1 MSEVNPLD
9 MSDEDFLNL
18 PYPEDES
25 QDEESSDE
33 TEEEVDTND
42 EASDEE
48 EDQESED
55 EADTEEGEEDE
66 VDDEETE
73 SDELD
78 DEEESQPESK
88 ALDDSDSDEAT
99 NEEESDSEESSTDDS
114 TDGIPADL
122 KAIYA
127 PFKASGKEITID
139 NVDDVRRLMKMGAD
153 YHKKM
158 NVLAPQLK
166 IVKMLEKEGLL
177 DESKLNFLIDLDK
190 KNPQAIKKLVGD
202 SEVDLDELEDST
214 DKEYSPSNYAV
225 GDKEFELDQVLTDIQ
240 QTSTYDRTMNI
251 VTKQWDAKSKTALGD
266 QPGILKHIN
275 DQVADGTY
283 DKIMSIVDRDNMLG
297 RSNGKSDLEAYI
309 EVGNRLRKDVGLA
322 NQDSDPSRNE
332 PELEKAESLKRKK
345 QKRAVSSPKKSA
357 KKKSADLSKLN
368 PLTMSD
374 EEFEKLTVKFS

>member
-1 MSEVNPLD
+1 MPDLNPLD

-18 PYPEDES
+18 PYPEDE
-25 QDEESSDE
+25 EESGE
-33 TEEEVDTND
+33 TDVEEDTDAEV
-42 EASDEE
+42 SDEE

-55 EADTEEGEEDE
+55 EADIEEGEEDE
-66 VDDEETE
+66 VDDEESE

-88 ALDDSDSDEAT
+88 ALDDSDSDSTT
-99 NEEESDSEESSTDDS
+99 NEEESDSEESSKDDS
-114 TDGIPADL
+114 TDDIPEDL

-127 PFKASGKEITID
+127 PFKASGKEITVD

-158 NVLAPQLK
+158 NVIAPQLK
-166 IVKMLEKEGLL
+166 IVKMLEKHDLL
-177 DESKLNFLIDLDK
+177 DVDKLSFLIDLEK
-190 KNPQAIKKLVGD
+190 KNPQAIKKLVDNSG
-202 SEVDLDELEDST
+202 VDLDELEDSP

-251 VTKQWDAKSKTALGD
+251 VTKQWDAASKTKLGD
-266 QPGILKHIN
+266 QPGILRHIN

-283 DKIMSIVDRDNMLG
+283 DKIMAIVDRDNMLG
-297 RSNGKSDLEAYI
+297 RSNGKSDLDAYI
-309 EVGNRLRKDVGLA
+309 EVGNRLKEEFDLA
-322 NQDSDPSRNE
+322 NQNSDPSRNE
-332 PELEKAESLKRKK
+332 PELKKAESLKRKK
-345 QKRAVSSPKKSA
+345 QKRAVSSPKKLA
-357 KKKSADLSKLN
+357 KKKSADLSKIN

-374 EEFEKLTVKFS
+374 EEFAKLTVKFS